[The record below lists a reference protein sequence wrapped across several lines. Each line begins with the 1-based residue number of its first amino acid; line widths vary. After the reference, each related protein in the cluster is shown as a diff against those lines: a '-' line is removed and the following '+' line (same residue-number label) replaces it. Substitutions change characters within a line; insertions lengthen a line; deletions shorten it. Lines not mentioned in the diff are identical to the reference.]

1 MATIK
6 LVNVDEH
13 DLAYAANLAVHFVRQ
28 YPDRIGLR
36 NGVAFTKDCVDYS
49 LYVYRTKTQIVVRG
63 RESSPLG
70 EQSE

>member
-28 YPDRIGLR
+28 YPDRMGLR

-49 LYVYRTKTQIVVRG
+49 LYIYRTKTQIVVRG